1 MIRNQPRRFLMRRFI
16 LPLAALAMVSACKKE
31 AAPAAAESEAA
42 AAAAAAAVADPV
54 MPAVATN
61 ARTTVKFAGAYSQT
75 GADGKVTTLTL
86 GADDSYEWTGADGK
100 TVKGTFSWYKDGST
114 ILLDAAGGKGT
125 YAIADGAVYKIA
137 DKDAPRTGFTADQMW
152 SRAAS
157 AM

>member
-1 MIRNQPRRFLMRRFI
+1 MRRLI

-31 AAPAAAESEAA
+31 AAPVAAESEAA
-42 AAAAAAAVADPV
+42 AAADAAAAPV

-61 ARTTVKFAGAYSQT
+61 ARTTLKFAGAYNQT
-75 GADGKVTTLTL
+75 GGDGKVTTLTL
-86 GADDSYEWTGADGK
+86 GADDTYEWTGADGK
-100 TVKGTFSWYKDGST
+100 PVKGTFSWYKDGST
-114 ILLDAAGGKGT
+114 ILLDAAGGKGV

-152 SRAAS
+152 SRAAP

>member
-1 MIRNQPRRFLMRRFI
+1 MRRLI

-31 AAPAAAESEAA
+31 ATPVSSESEAA
-42 AAAAAAAVADPV
+42 AAAATAEADAQV
-54 MPAVATN
+54 MPAVVAN
-61 ARTTVKFAGAYSQT
+61 ARTTLKFAGTYKQT
-75 GADGKVTTLTL
+75 AADGKMTALKL

-114 ILLDAAGGKGT
+114 MMLDAAGGRGVF
-125 YAIADGAVYKIA
+125 AIADGAVYKIA

-152 SRAAS
+152 SRAAP

>member
-1 MIRNQPRRFLMRRFI
+1 MRRLI

-31 AAPAAAESEAA
+31 ATPVSSESEAA
-42 AAAAAAAVADPV
+42 AAAATAEADAQV
-54 MPAVATN
+54 MPAVVAN
-61 ARTTVKFAGAYSQT
+61 ARTTLKFAGTYKQT
-75 GADGKVTTLTL
+75 AADGKMTALKL

-114 ILLDAAGGKGT
+114 MMLDAAGGRGVFV
-125 YAIADGAVYKIA
+125 IADGAVYKIA

-152 SRAAS
+152 SRAAP